1 MERLSRISRGQVR
14 LASAI
19 MTLLGV
25 LYTWWAFQLN
35 AGDPPGS
42 GEGGTPMVVGVL
54 WIAVGI
60 FVTLRG
66 LPPQERSDEVG
77 TWPDRTGWFRLVIVS
92 SLCLGFVGFMGIL
105 GTILTSF
112 VFMTLMAR
120 LCDASW
126 PKSLMASAAM
136 SIFIWLLFVKF
147 LQLSLPVGVI
157 FSLWPG
163 A

>member
-1 MERLSRISRGQVR
+1 MERLSRITRGQVR
-14 LASAI
+14 LASAM

-25 LYTWWAFQLN
+25 LYTWWALQLS

-54 WIAVGI
+54 WVVVGT
-60 FVTLRG
+60 FVTLRAG
-66 LPPQERSDEVG
+66 PIHEHNDEVG
-77 TWPDRTGWFRLVIVS
+77 TWPDRGGWLRLVIVG
-92 SLCLGFVGFMGIL
+92 SLCLGFVAFMGLL
-105 GTILTSF
+105 GTIFTSF
-112 VFMTLMAR
+112 IFMTLMAR

-126 PKSLMASAAM
+126 SRSLVASAAM
-136 SIFIWLLFVKF
+136 SVFLWLLFVKF
-147 LQLSLPVGVI
+147 LQLSLPVGAI

>member
-1 MERLSRISRGQVR
+1 MERLSRITQGQVR
-14 LASAI
+14 LASAM

-25 LYTWWAFQLN
+25 FYTWWAFQLD

-54 WIAVGI
+54 WVAVGI
-60 FVTLRG
+60 LVTLRG
-66 LPPQERSDEVG
+66 AAPQEHSDEVG
-77 TWPDRTGWFRLVIVS
+77 TWPDRRGWFRLVIVG
-92 SLCLGFVGFMGIL
+92 SLCLGFVAFMGVL

-112 VFMTLMAR
+112 IFMTLMAR

-126 PKSLMASAAM
+126 PKSLIASAAM
-136 SIFIWLLFVKF
+136 SVFLWLLFVKF
-147 LQLSLPVGVI
+147 LQLSLPVGKI
-157 FSLWPG
+157 FSLWLG